1 MKINDFLRLAH
12 GVDVA
17 RQVEHLVREAPLV
30 VVPRHELDEV
40 IVEREAG
47 LGIKDAGVRI
57 GDEVGGDDLVIDI
70 LDDAGHRAFR
80 GSLDGSAD
88 LIIRRSLLEAAGQI
102 DDGHVRARDAHGGA
116 GQLALQ
122 GRNDLADRLGSAGA
136 GRDDVAVHTAG
147 QTPVLLGEAVDDL
160 LGGRVGM
167 DGGHKALDDA
177 EIIVDDLGQR
187 RQAVRG
193 AGSVGHDLDIRGV
206 RIEVNAA
213 DEHRRVVLGRA
224 GEHDDLRAGVQM
236 ILRLFLGQER
246 AGALEHILDT
256 QLAPG
261 QELRVAVVEQRNA
274 LAIDDQG
281 RVLAALAIDRAVK
294 AAVHGIVLHSIR
306 QLLGRLIRRVDGDD
320 LDIVG
325 ADRGAEHQTADAA
338 EAIDANFNHALFLL
352 LYLLRTARSAISYSY
367 IL

>member
-1 MKINDFLRLAH
+1 M
-12 GVDVA
+12 
-17 RQVEHLVREAPLV
+17 
-30 VVPRHELDEV
+30 
-40 IVEREAG
+40 
-47 LGIKDAGVRI
+47 
-57 GDEVGGDDLVIDI
+57 
-70 LDDAGHRAFR
+70 
-80 GSLDGSAD
+80 
-88 LIIRRSLLEAAGQI
+88 
-102 DDGHVRARDAHGGA
+102 
-116 GQLALQ
+116 
-122 GRNDLADRLGSAGA
+122 
-136 GRDDVAVHTAG
+136 HTAG

-193 AGSVGHDLDIRGV
+193 ARSVGHDLDIRGV

-274 LAIDDQG
+274 LAIDDQS

-294 AAVHGIVLHSIR
+294 AAVHGIVLHGIR

-352 LYLLRTARSAISYSY
+352 LYLLRTTRSAISYSY